1 MNRSDISSLARPRA
15 RFDTALVLAL
25 CLAACGDGK
34 DEQPGHDHDAHVE
47 PGDTEP
53 DGGYPDTPCDPNLAP
68 LAPGLETLGSMSKLL
83 KATLVSSDP
92 TPLLKG
98 RANWVVDFATAEG
111 APVSDLE
118 FVDVFTYMPVHGHMG
133 NFKPKVMQLTEPGRY
148 EFTGFNFTMRGPWQV
163 RFEVS
168 SPSAGDDFII
178 VNVCVEE
185 D

>member
-1 MNRSDISSLARPRA
+1 MNRSNLSLS
-15 RFDTALVLAL
+15 FLLAL
-25 CLAACGDGK
+25 SLAACGDDK
-34 DEQPGHDHDAHVE
+34 TPDSGHDHDAHVE

-53 DGGYPDTPCDPNLAP
+53 DGGYPDTPCDPNLPP

-118 FVDVFTYMPVHGHMG
+118 FIDVFTYMPVHGHQG
-133 NFKPKVMQLTEPGRY
+133 NFKPKAMQLSEPGRY
-148 EFTGFNFTMRGPWQV
+148 AFDGLNFTMRGPWQV

-168 SPSAGDDFII
+168 SPTAGDDFII
-178 VNVCVEE
+178 VNVCVEDE
-185 D
+185 